1 MRFPVALFSESKPRQ
16 QDQPN
21 SLNFFFQSGRSVR
34 RLKANEMALCNGV
47 LSNTVK
53 TYILHYIKIVNPM
66 ST

>member
-53 TYILHYIKIVNPM
+53 T
-66 ST
+66 